1 MIGQLIQP
9 YGYHSSQNRICQTVQ
24 PMDTTALRIRLASQY
39 NQWASML
46 SEYDWSI
53 SIANG
58 HHSTQ
63 DDWPVSTVNGHHISQ
78 NTIGQSV
85 EPMDITALRIQ
96 LASQYI
102 QLMDITV
109 LIIVSIKGLEFLKPR
124 YHS

>member
-9 YGYHSSQNRICQTVQ
+9 YGYHSSQNKICQTVQ

-39 NQWASML
+39 NQWASRL
-46 SEYDWSI
+46 SEYDWPI

-85 EPMDITALRIQ
+85 HTANGYHSLNNSLNKGIGI
-96 LASQYI
+96 LEASI
-102 QLMDITV
+102 PFL
-109 LIIVSIKGLEFLKPR
+109 IKGLKF
-124 YHS
+124 Y